1 MLFRAGSIL
10 AGRWQKWRR
19 SDPEPPVPP
28 PAAAGVHARRTHG
41 PCVPNLMP
49 CIRGAPARANR
60 APPCPH
66 TDLLAAHP
74 VQPADPCLAW
84 VSLCVQRRSCCAEHG
99 RSPGLQPLW
108 CAWDEFSG
116 PEGRQAAAG
125 RRLGMVW
132 CFSMLGVWSSDCT
145 RSRGYDV
152 RSLGCT
158 SHVHDVNNHCSPY
171 FYQIQP
177 SRSKSTRLR
186 KNIQHAHA
194 SSRHYIGPRGGS
206 P

>member
-1 MLFRAGSIL
+1 MQPCRRRNGVDKLAHHLRIACPSHTLTDMSNLMVDMVDSLVMRSDHMPCRAGSTL
-10 AGRWQKWRR
+10 AGRWQQCRR
-19 SDPEPPVPP
+19 SDPAPPVPP

-41 PCVPNLMP
+41 PCASDLIP

-66 TDLLAAHP
+66 TDLLVAHP

-84 VSLCVQRRSCCAEHG
+84 LSLCVQRRSCCAEHG

-108 CAWDEFSG
+108 CVWGEFSG

-132 CFSMLGVWSSDCT
+132 CFSSPC
-145 RSRGYDV
+145 RGM
-152 RSLGCT
+152 
-158 SHVHDVNNHCSPY
+158 
-171 FYQIQP
+171 
-177 SRSKSTRLR
+177 
-186 KNIQHAHA
+186 
-194 SSRHYIGPRGGS
+194 
-206 P
+206 

>member
-1 MLFRAGSIL
+1 MTRL
-10 AGRWQKWRR
+10 ARS
-19 SDPEPPVPP
+19 SDPK
-28 PAAAGVHARRTHG
+28 ALLHFNGLDGSGSSGRGMGLKAHRHAHCAVHARRAG
-41 PCVPNLMP
+41 APCVPNLMP
-49 CIRGAPARANR
+49 GIRGAPARANR

-132 CFSMLGVWSSDCT
+132 CFSML
-145 RSRGYDV
+145 RY
-152 RSLGCT
+152 
-158 SHVHDVNNHCSPY
+158 
-171 FYQIQP
+171 
-177 SRSKSTRLR
+177 
-186 KNIQHAHA
+186 
-194 SSRHYIGPRGGS
+194 GPLIARENRDLAGTMYVV
-206 P
+206 